1 VSFTSD
7 LLALRDQRHTKNH
20 PLFDRWVA
28 GELTVPQMARFIAQH
43 YHFAKS
49 VISTFGICFA
59 KTVPEVQKFMIG
71 NLAEE
76 FGIGDEYDGHHY
88 EADEDHGH
96 NDLLLRFAA
105 VGGLSAAD
113 VEQTELLPGTR
124 ALLDFLWRIA
134 YNEPWQVYL
143 AAQSSLESQMV
154 GLQQRLLP
162 AFSQYG
168 FERTDKR
175 IQWFAA
181 HETADIR
188 HSEDALAL
196 IAKYVTNDDL
206 AERCRRGVIEACDT
220 RLRYYDNIYRAYVG
234 PQPELTQSRR

>member
-1 VSFTSD
+1 MSFTSD

-113 VEQTELLPGTR
+113 VEQTELS
-124 ALLDFLWRIA
+124 
-134 YNEPWQVYL
+134 V
-143 AAQSSLESQMV
+143 
-154 GLQQRLLP
+154 
-162 AFSQYG
+162 
-168 FERTDKR
+168 
-175 IQWFAA
+175 
-181 HETADIR
+181 
-188 HSEDALAL
+188 
-196 IAKYVTNDDL
+196 
-206 AERCRRGVIEACDT
+206 
-220 RLRYYDNIYRAYVG
+220 RLRAHRQANSVVRRARN
-234 PQPELTQSRR
+234 RRYPA

>member
-1 VSFTSD
+1 MSFTSD

-134 YNEPWQVYL
+134 Y
-143 AAQSSLESQMV
+143 
-154 GLQQRLLP
+154 
-162 AFSQYG
+162 G

-234 PQPELTQSRR
+234 PLPELTQSRR